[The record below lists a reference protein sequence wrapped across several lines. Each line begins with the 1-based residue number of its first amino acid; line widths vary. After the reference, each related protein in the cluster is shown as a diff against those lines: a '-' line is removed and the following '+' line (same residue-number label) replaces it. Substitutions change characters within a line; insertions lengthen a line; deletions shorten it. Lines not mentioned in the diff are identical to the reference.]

1 MGKLR
6 SDMYEILL
14 PISRAE
20 AGARRQAE
28 MIMEMPIALDEV
40 SVTVLHADETITS
53 EVGGTVSPAQT
64 EEVPESVRATIDV
77 LEDAGIDVDAVVA
90 EGNLA
95 DTVHSLVDER
105 DADHVV
111 VAGRRRSPTGKA
123 LFGSDI
129 QSIILNATV
138 PITVTPDP
146 DET

>member
-1 MGKLR
+1 MGKLP
-6 SDMYEILL
+6 SDMCEILL

-28 MIMEMPIALDEV
+28 VIMEMPMAPDEV
-40 SVTVLHADETITS
+40 SVTMLHVDETLTS
-53 EVGGTVSPAQT
+53 EVGGTLSPAQT
-64 EEVPESVRATIDV
+64 EEIPDSVRATTDV
-77 LEDAGIDVDAVVA
+77 LEDAGINVDAVVA

-123 LFGSDI
+123 LFGSDV

-138 PITVTPDP
+138 PVTVTPDP
-146 DET
+146 AET

>member
-1 MGKLR
+1 
-6 SDMYEILL
+6 MYEILL

-40 SVTVLHADETITS
+40 SVTVLHADETLTS

-64 EEVPESVRATIDV
+64 EEVPDSVRATTDV

-129 QSIILNATV
+129 QSFILNATV
-138 PITVTPDP
+138 PVTVTPDP
-146 DET
+146 AES

>member
-1 MGKLR
+1 MGKFR

-40 SVTVLHADETITS
+40 SVTVLHADETLTS

-64 EEVPESVRATIDV
+64 EEVPDSVRATTDV

-90 EGNLA
+90 EGDLA

-138 PITVTPDP
+138 PVTVTPDP
-146 DET
+146 AES